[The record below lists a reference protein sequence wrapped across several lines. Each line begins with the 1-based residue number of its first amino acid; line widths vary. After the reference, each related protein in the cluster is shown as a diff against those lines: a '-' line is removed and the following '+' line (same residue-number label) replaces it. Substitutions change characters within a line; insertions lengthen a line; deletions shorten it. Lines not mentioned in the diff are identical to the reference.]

1 MFNQSFFANSLAIL
15 SAALFTVFYLVSLI
29 APGFFRFLFNAQF
42 LGADV
47 ASLLPK
53 EILLGSFIVTLVIM
67 VITVWVFVYIWVWLY
82 NRLSR

>member
-1 MFNQSFFANSLAIL
+1 MLNQSAFANSSAIL
-15 SAALFTVFYLVSLI
+15 TAGLYIVFYLVSLI
-29 APGFFRFLFNAQF
+29 APGFFRLLFNAQF

-47 ASLLPK
+47 SSLLPK
-53 EILLGSFIVTLVIM
+53 ELSLGSFIVTLVIM

>member
-1 MFNQSFFANSLAIL
+1 MLNQSAFANSSAIL
-15 SAALFTVFYLVSLI
+15 TAALYTVFYLVSLI
-29 APGFFRFLFNAQF
+29 APDFFRLLFNAQF

-53 EILLGSFIVTLVIM
+53 ELTLGSFIVTLVIM